1 MRPASSAA
9 STAPQQAG
17 PEQNAAPSPGRLRAE
32 EWGSGA
38 PRGRALGRQGLG
50 CGDRG
55 CSGGPPLL
63 LAHHLTTALS
73 PQAFLVVECLIPI
86 PQGCLFSANSRALP
100 GSALQ
105 IPCSSTS
112 TPCPNPAL
120 CAPVNT
126 SDWGVQGR
134 GTPLCV
140 GLTLSCLPWTNC
152 FTLH

>member
-1 MRPASSAA
+1 MRSCAA
-9 STAPQQAG
+9 
-17 PEQNAAPSPGRLRAE
+17 
-32 EWGSGA
+32 
-38 PRGRALGRQGLG
+38 
-50 CGDRG
+50 
-55 CSGGPPLL
+55 LL
-63 LAHHLTTALS
+63 LAAAPFALCAFQPYVELSVSPEEVVLTESAEATIRIFMPKPFQWNPS
-73 PQAFLVVECLIPI
+73 IIPI